1 MSNIRF
7 TWDLAKAT
15 QNRRKHGVSFEE
27 AQSVFYD
34 DYAQLAPDPDHSKE
48 EDRFI
53 LLGRS
58 SQMRLLIV
66 CHCYRESD
74 SVIRIIS
81 ARKAT
86 KKEQRAYPG

>member
-7 TWDLAKAT
+7 IWDVGKADR
-15 QNRRKHGVSFEE
+15 NLKKHGVSFEE
-27 AQSVFYD
+27 AKTAFYD
-34 DYAQLAPDPDHSKE
+34 ELAQLVPDPDHSNE

-58 SQMRLLIV
+58 NMMHILIV
-66 CHCYRESD
+66 CHCYREDD

-86 KKEQRAYPG
+86 KREQKSYPG

>member
-7 TWDLAKAT
+7 TWDQGKAT
-15 QNRRKHGVSFEE
+15 QNRKKHGVSFEE
-27 AQSVFYD
+27 ARSVFFD
-34 DYAQLAPDPDHSKE
+34 DYAQLLSDPDHSKE

-58 SQMRLLIV
+58 TQARILVV

-86 KKEQRAYPG
+86 KSEQRNYPG